1 MNKAFFAFAWIALGC
16 GSGNDRSD
24 AYGNFE
30 AIEITVTPEVSGRLI
45 FFNVE
50 EGMSLDSGA
59 VVGLI
64 DTVQLDLRRRQ
75 LRAAKQSVFA
85 QSLNAR
91 SQVAVIEEQERVLLR
106 EKERIENL
114 LKEHAATQKQWDDID
129 GQLRVLE
136 KQKASTR
143 TQESA
148 ILSEAASLDAQIAQ
162 IDDQIRRSW
171 IVNPVS
177 GTVLTKTAEPGEI
190 IAAGRTLYQIA
201 DLTQLDLRVYIS
213 GEQLPHVK
221 IGQAVDVRIDRDAS
235 TDHHLQGHVSWIA
248 SRAEFTPK
256 IIQTKEER
264 VNQVYAVK
272 IRVAN
277 DGRLKIGM
285 PGEAVFASLEKTN
298 LTDK

>member
-1 MNKAFFAFAWIALGC
+1 MNKILIVLAWIALGC

-45 FFNVE
+45 FFNVD
-50 EGMSLDSGA
+50 EGMRLDSGTA
-59 VVGLI
+59 VGLV

-75 LRAAKQSVFA
+75 LQAAKLSVFA
-85 QSLNAR
+85 QSQNAR
-91 SQVAVIEEQERVLLR
+91 SQSAVIEEQERVLLR
-106 EKERIENL
+106 EKERMDNL

-129 GQLRVLE
+129 GQLRVLG
-136 KQKASTR
+136 KQKASTK

-148 ILSEAASLDAQIAQ
+148 ILSEIASLDAQIAQ

-171 IVNPVS
+171 IVNPVA

-190 IAAGRTLYQIA
+190 IAAGRALYQIA
-201 DLTQLDLRVYIS
+201 DLTNLDLRVYIS
-213 GEQLPHVK
+213 GEQLPHVR
-221 IGQAVDVRIDRDAS
+221 IGQAVDVRIDQDAS
-235 TDHHLQGHVSWIA
+235 SNQHLQGHVSWIA

-264 VNQVYAVK
+264 VHQVYAVK

-285 PGEAVFASLEKTN
+285 PGEVVFSSLEKAD